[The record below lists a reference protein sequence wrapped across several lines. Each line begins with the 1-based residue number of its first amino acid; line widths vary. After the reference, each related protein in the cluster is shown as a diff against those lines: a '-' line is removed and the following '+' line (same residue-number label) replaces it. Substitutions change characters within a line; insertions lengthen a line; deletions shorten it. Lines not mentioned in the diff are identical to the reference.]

1 MPKTSSSTSVKKPAA
16 KKAARKTVVKKTIRK
31 TTVGKT
37 GVKTIVA
44 GKIVRKPVAA
54 TPEPPKRSRAR
65 VLNEH
70 PGNLAA
76 DPHDHAAN
84 EAIATR
90 SARRTPPCK
99 PRKLT
104 ATDIAAVP
112 PSADTPAGS
121 MVARVSDA
129 IERELSK
136 IERIVG
142 NPSRLY
148 PAQRIETE
156 SRARV
161 LASLAR
167 TLKEVGCPAVDKG
180 ANQPSA
186 FPDARSIEGTIPYFS
201 NGQRDDLIQR
211 RYIEAV
217 IAAFDPAFGAD
228 VLNPVSPVY
237 GGRMVDV
244 SGLHLWTW
252 DARPYPVFPAA
263 EDVWSDGP
271 NWQTGHWLTGR
282 LGAAPLDALV
292 GTILDDANVAGA
304 RTDNLRESCDGY
316 VIDRPMSPRA
326 AIDPLAMA
334 YAFDATVAGGELTF
348 VQRGAP
354 PVAEIDEDELVD
366 PQKGALA
373 RLTRGQETELPRE
386 VSFGFTDGAAD
397 YRRSAVTSRRL
408 VGGSNRTLHSDF
420 AVITDDA
427 AATRRADIWLQDLWA
442 GRESIELSLGMKR
455 LSLAPG
461 DVIGVTVNARRRLFE
476 ISELVDTQSRQVKAR
491 SIDPEVFSVP
501 LFAPRVKPPMIPPA
515 LGPVQALVLDLPSID
530 SSEPPVLTRLAILAD
545 PWPGSVAVWRSTD
558 GLSFEKAA
566 TALVPSII
574 GETLD
579 PLPAGPTSCWHRSG
593 EMRVA
598 LYGRALASIADARVL
613 DGANAAA
620 VLNASGV
627 WEILQFA
634 NAELVGDKTYKLS
647 RLLRGQAGSEY
658 AIADPLP
665 AGSPFVL
672 LDDHV
677 VTIARGLS
685 ALDRAIDLR
694 IVATGRS
701 HDDPSALALTMTPQP
716 FALMPLSP
724 VHVKAVRAGDGIHVS
739 WIRRTRRD
747 GDNWGVEV
755 PLGEDTEAYTLDILS
770 GTSVVRSMSSAAPSV
785 LYANADELADFGTPQ
800 PSLHGR
806 VSQMSS
812 TVGRGHPAEFTLT
825 L

>member
-1 MPKTSSSTSVKKPAA
+1 
-16 KKAARKTVVKKTIRK
+16 
-31 TTVGKT
+31 
-37 GVKTIVA
+37 
-44 GKIVRKPVAA
+44 
-54 TPEPPKRSRAR
+54 
-65 VLNEH
+65 
-70 PGNLAA
+70 
-76 DPHDHAAN
+76 
-84 EAIATR
+84 
-90 SARRTPPCK
+90 
-99 PRKLT
+99 
-104 ATDIAAVP
+104 
-112 PSADTPAGS
+112 
-121 MVARVSDA
+121 
-129 IERELSK
+129 
-136 IERIVG
+136 
-142 NPSRLY
+142 
-148 PAQRIETE
+148 
-156 SRARV
+156 
-161 LASLAR
+161 
-167 TLKEVGCPAVDKG
+167 
-180 ANQPSA
+180 
-186 FPDARSIEGTIPYFS
+186 
-201 NGQRDDLIQR
+201 
-211 RYIEAV
+211 
-217 IAAFDPAFGAD
+217 
-228 VLNPVSPVY
+228 
-237 GGRMVDV
+237 
-244 SGLHLWTW
+244 
-252 DARPYPVFPAA
+252 
-263 EDVWSDGP
+263 
-271 NWQTGHWLTGR
+271 
-282 LGAAPLDALV
+282 
-292 GTILDDANVAGA
+292 
-304 RTDNLRESCDGY
+304 
-316 VIDRPMSPRA
+316 
-326 AIDPLAMA
+326 
-334 YAFDATVAGGELTF
+334 
-348 VQRGAP
+348 
-354 PVAEIDEDELVD
+354 
-366 PQKGALA
+366 KGALA

-442 GRESIELSLGMKR
+442 GRENIELSLGMKR

-530 SSEPPVLTRLAILAD
+530 SSEPPVLTRLAIFAD
-545 PWPGSVAVWRSTD
+545 PWPGSVTVWRSTD

-566 TALVPSII
+566 TAFVPSII

-579 PLPAGPTSCWHRSG
+579 PLPAGPASCWDLGG

-598 LYGRALASIADARVL
+598 LYGGVLASVADARVL

-620 VLNASGV
+620 VLSTSGV

-634 NAELVGDKTYKLS
+634 NAELAGDKTYRLS

-701 HDDPSALALTMTPQP
+701 HDDPSALALTVTPQP
-716 FALMPLSP
+716 TALMPLSP